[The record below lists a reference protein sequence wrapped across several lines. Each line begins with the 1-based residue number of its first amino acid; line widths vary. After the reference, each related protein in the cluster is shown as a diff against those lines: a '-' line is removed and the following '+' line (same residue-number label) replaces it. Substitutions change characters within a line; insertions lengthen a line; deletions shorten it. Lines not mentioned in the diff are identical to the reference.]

1 MSLRESHETLL
12 PLQDIQEGPKPPSY
26 PGNESMP
33 LDVMFKIWHTR
44 NYNNIP
50 QRPIRLIFDANASVA
65 EAGRF
70 AFRKYIGNVPDD
82 IYLDLSKNSWQD
94 AFIEIGDE
102 NEKIK
107 NVFQESETL
116 VVSDI
121 PNYQKTLLKSF
132 ARLVVGVACGCTLV
146 SIFVT
151 LIVLYTTK

>member
-1 MSLRESHETLL
+1 MSLRKSHETLL
-12 PLQDIQEGPKPPSY
+12 PLHDRPDGPKPPLY
-26 PGNESMP
+26 PGNESIP

-50 QRPIRLIFDANASVA
+50 RGTIRLMFDTNASVA

-70 AFRKYIGNVPDD
+70 AFQKCIGDVPDE
-82 IYLDLSKNSWQD
+82 IYVELRKNSRQETS
-94 AFIEIGDE
+94 IEIADE

-116 VVSDI
+116 IVSDN
-121 PNYQKTLLKSF
+121 PNYQKKST
-132 ARLVVGVACGCTLV
+132 ARVILDEVCRCTLV